1 MKKIIFLLLLSVLIN
16 ISWSRDVAEKG
27 VLLGVNVATFRSD
40 YISNKNMYFA
50 LCAGGYVM
58 YALDEQFYIRPEL
71 FFSMKGALLSK
82 QTNHEEEYEY
92 ETQVTTKLSYLELP
106 VLGVLN
112 FDNKFELFAG
122 PYIAYFIGGQDE
134 RKEKRSLNGGS
145 PQTWTYITDISP
157 DDLNNFDFGII
168 IGSAIRIGITR
179 IEARY
184 SIGLVNIY
192 DDTDYKNTMLQV
204 LGGIYF

>member
-1 MKKIIFLLLLSVLIN
+1 MKKTIFLLLLSVFIN
-16 ISWSRDVAEKG
+16 ISYSRDIAEKG

-50 LCAGGYVM
+50 LSAGGYVM
-58 YALDEQFYIRPEL
+58 YALDEQFYIRSEL

-82 QTNHEEEYEY
+82 EEIQEEDREYERS
-92 ETQVTTKLSYLELP
+92 VTTKLNYLELP

-122 PYIAYFIGGQDE
+122 PYVAYFIGGQDE
-134 RKEKRSLNGGS
+134 EKITENLSSGR
-145 PQTWTYITDISP
+145 PQTRINVTDISP
-157 DDLNNFDFGII
+157 DDLNNFDFGVI
-168 IGSAIRIGITR
+168 IGCAIRIGITR

-192 DDTDYKNTMLQV
+192 EETDFKNTMLQV